1 MQEVKFKVASF
12 KNDSNET
19 RYRVVSKETEGI

>member
-1 MQEVKFKVASF
+1 MQETKFKVVSF

-19 RYRVVSKETEGI
+19 RYRVVSEETKGI